1 MCLLYLLW
9 LDIIISLLPLRWQ
22 ERFYSRLAPSDEAE
36 EELVEM
42 PGMLPFGPFLAIG
55 AQLALLLGEPLAH
68 ALRSYLEWAGF

>member
-1 MCLLYLLW
+1 M
-9 LDIIISLLPLRWQ
+9 RWQ
-22 ERFYSRLAPSDEAE
+22 ERLYARLGPSDEGVE